1 VRAIS
6 PRFFRTPAAWR
17 AWLAKNHDRV
27 ELLWVG
33 FHKKG
38 SGRAGIA
45 LPEAVEEAICFG
57 WIDGQMSPLDAHS
70 YAVRFTPRKAR
81 SYWSKVNTRRAN
93 ALIAAGRM
101 APAGLAAFERRD
113 AAATEKYS
121 FEREQAALDPA
132 FEKRFRANR
141 RAWAHWQERPPGYRR
156 TATFWVM
163 SARKAET
170 REKRLATLIA
180 CSAEGRPIPA
190 LARPGGA

>member
-1 VRAIS
+1 
-6 PRFFRTPAAWR
+6 
-17 AWLAKNHDRV
+17 
-27 ELLWVG
+27 
-33 FHKKG
+33 
-38 SGRAGIA
+38 
-45 LPEAVEEAICFG
+45 
-57 WIDGQMSPLDAHS
+57 
-70 YAVRFTPRKAR
+70 
-81 SYWSKVNTRRAN
+81 
-93 ALIAAGRM
+93 M